1 MTAPLEVGDGNH
13 AAQGASAPGRRPRIL
28 VADDLAVLRDG
39 LRARLSAMHA
49 VELLQD
55 IDNVSAI
62 LRLVESLK
70 PDVVVLEMW
79 LAGTAG
85 LPAIHELK
93 QSSPATRIMVLT
105 VDETE
110 DYVRAAFQAGADG
123 FVLKTT
129 ALTEMLAGIETILH
143 GKRFIS
149 EAVSQ
154 HIVNRY
160 LQQAEQP
167 QGPRELGSLTARER
181 EVLRMIAEGR
191 RNREIAGSLFLSVK
205 TVEKHRS
212 NLMNKLDLHNTAA
225 LTSFAVEHHLVGL
238 SFTREPRNRER

>member
-1 MTAPLEVGDGNH
+1 MTAALEVGDGKQ
-13 AAQGASAPGRRPRIL
+13 ATQGASAPNRRPRVL
-28 VADDLAVLRDG
+28 VADDLAVLREG
-39 LRARLSAMHA
+39 LRARLSAVHA
-49 VELLQD
+49 VELLQE

-62 LRLVESLK
+62 LRLVEALK

-79 LAGTAG
+79 LAGAAG
-85 LPAIHELK
+85 LPAIQEVK
-93 QSSPATRIMVLT
+93 QWSPASRIMVLT

-110 DYVRAAFQAGADG
+110 EYVRAAFQAGADG
-123 FVLKTT
+123 FVLKST
-129 ALTEMLAGIETILH
+129 ALTEIAAGIETILR

-154 HIVNRY
+154 HIVSRY

-167 QGPRELGSLTARER
+167 QGLLEVRSLTARER

-191 RNREIAGSLFLSVK
+191 RNREIAESLFLSVK

-225 LTSFAVEHHLVGL
+225 LTSFAVEHGLVGPSL
-238 SFTREPRNRER
+238 SRGPRKRER

>member
-1 MTAPLEVGDGNH
+1 MTAALEVGDGKQ
-13 AAQGASAPGRRPRIL
+13 ATQGASAPNRRPRVL
-28 VADDLAVLRDG
+28 VADDLVVLREG
-39 LRARLSAMHA
+39 LRARLSAAHA
-49 VELLQD
+49 IELLQD

-62 LRLVESLK
+62 LRGVEALK

-85 LPAIHELK
+85 LPAIQELK
-93 QSSPATRIMVLT
+93 QRSPTTRIMVLT

-129 ALTEMLAGIETILH
+129 ALTEMLAGIETILR

-154 HIVNRY
+154 HIVSRY

-167 QGPRELGSLTARER
+167 QGLLELRLLTARER

-191 RNREIAGSLFLSVK
+191 RNREIAESLFLSVK

-212 NLMNKLDLHNTAA
+212 NLMHKLDLHNTAA
-225 LTSFAVEHHLVGL
+225 LTSFAVEHGLVGPSL
-238 SFTREPRNRER
+238 SRGPRKREL

>member
-1 MTAPLEVGDGNH
+1 MTAALEVGDGKQ
-13 AAQGASAPGRRPRIL
+13 ATQGASAPNRRPRVL
-28 VADDLAVLRDG
+28 VADDLVVLREG
-39 LRARLSAMHA
+39 LRARLSAAHA
-49 VELLQD
+49 IELLQD

-62 LRLVESLK
+62 LRGVEALK

-85 LPAIHELK
+85 LPAIQELK
-93 QSSPATRIMVLT
+93 QRSPATRIMVLT

-129 ALTEMLAGIETILH
+129 ALTEMLAGIETILR

-154 HIVNRY
+154 HIVSRY

-167 QGPRELGSLTARER
+167 QGLLELRLLTARER

-191 RNREIAGSLFLSVK
+191 RNREIAESLFLSVK

-212 NLMNKLDLHNTAA
+212 NLMHKLDLHNTAA
-225 LTSFAVEHHLVGL
+225 LTSFAVEHGLVGPSL
-238 SFTREPRNRER
+238 SRGPRKREL